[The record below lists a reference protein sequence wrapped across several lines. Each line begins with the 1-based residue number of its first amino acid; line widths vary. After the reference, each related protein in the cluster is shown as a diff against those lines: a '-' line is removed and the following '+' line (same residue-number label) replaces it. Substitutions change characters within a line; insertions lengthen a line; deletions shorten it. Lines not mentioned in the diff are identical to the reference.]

1 MKTDIPVCF
10 SQRERMFIVEKMV
23 GDFKEIFSAM
33 EELMG
38 YQLNIN
44 ISGLFEN
51 ICFLMA
57 S

>member
-51 ICFLMA
+51 ICF
-57 S
+57 